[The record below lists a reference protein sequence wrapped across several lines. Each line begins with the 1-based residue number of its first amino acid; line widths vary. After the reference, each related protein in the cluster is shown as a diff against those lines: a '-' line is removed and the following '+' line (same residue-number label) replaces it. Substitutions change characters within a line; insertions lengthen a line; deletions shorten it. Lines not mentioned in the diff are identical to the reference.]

1 VTGARGL
8 LFDGPGVPLRVVDL
22 RLDPPAAGE
31 VRVRMVASGV
41 CHSDLH
47 VVDGDWA
54 RPAGVVLGHEG
65 AGIVEAVGPESPET
79 EQAAIG
85 PRPRVGDLVVLAWTA
100 PCMRCDAC
108 VRGEPWLCRRPVGRG
123 YRLDPALVRM
133 RGLDDAPVGVYAG
146 IGTFSTHQV
155 VSSLAAIPVDP
166 ATPPEVAA
174 LIGCSAATGVGAVR
188 NTADVRPGDS
198 VVVLGL
204 GGVGMAALVA
214 AVADGAAPVMAV
226 DLEPAQRAAALALGA
241 ALALPPDELLSVTSA
256 LPGGGADHVLECIGL
271 VQTVELAVEAVRP
284 GGQVTL
290 VGMPAQG
297 ERAGIDVYRFVE
309 QGKRLVGSDYGSTL
323 PARDFP
329 AIASDVVAGRLPLGR
344 LVSATIGL
352 EDVPAALDAM
362 RRRENGRRVV
372 LFDGA

>member
-1 VTGARGL
+1 
-8 LFDGPGVPLRVVDL
+8 
-22 RLDPPAAGE
+22 
-31 VRVRMVASGV
+31 
-41 CHSDLH
+41 
-47 VVDGDWA
+47 
-54 RPAGVVLGHEG
+54 
-65 AGIVEAVGPESPET
+65 
-79 EQAAIG
+79 
-85 PRPRVGDLVVLAWTA
+85 
-100 PCMRCDAC
+100 
-108 VRGEPWLCRRPVGRG
+108 
-123 YRLDPALVRM
+123 
-133 RGLDDAPVGVYAG
+133 
-146 IGTFSTHQV
+146 
-155 VSSLAAIPVDP
+155 
-166 ATPPEVAA
+166 
-174 LIGCSAATGVGAVR
+174 
-188 NTADVRPGDS
+188 
-198 VVVLGL
+198 
-204 GGVGMAALVA
+204 
-214 AVADGAAPVMAV
+214 
-226 DLEPAQRAAALALGA
+226 
-241 ALALPPDELLSVTSA
+241 
-256 LPGGGADHVLECIGL
+256 VLECIGL